1 MLDFRGFVLGVYEYM
16 TVHKEVCRD
25 IRVRRET
32 FSASPSVYIPELE
45 EEEDMPEDLADLTP
59 EEQQRRIKVR
69 AAYMMGLGT
78 LLCILFA
85 DPMVGVLDEIGK
97 RLVSAL
103 LDYKSSCACY

>member
-1 MLDFRGFVLGVYEYM
+1 MYEYM
-16 TVHKEVCRD
+16 VIYKEVGQEILERKNSLRQLQCEED
-25 IRVRRET
+25 FEDDQ
-32 FSASPSVYIPELE
+32 E
-45 EEEDMPEDLADLTP
+45 EEEMPEDLADLTP

-97 RLVSAL
+97 RLVS
-103 LDYKSSCACY
+103 SHFT